1 MTITLKNF
9 GPIKELTMDLTKNL
23 HLLYGESSVGKSYAA
38 YCVYL
43 LLSRLQEP
51 LLRSGR
57 HILPEDSTVDTA
69 LLEMLNNSQR
79 QGHNEVEVGS
89 SEFSILFLD
98 TLAEALSDILI
109 PLFQATFGNRL
120 EELNNEYTHG
130 VFSLR
135 LSTDILDLI
144 FSARHEL
151 GPLHLTGFI
160 PRVPIVIQQNQQDS
174 PSYSIV
180 KFENGRIVARSQKTF
195 SALLRNYIIQ
205 SISASL
211 QSIGSKMYYLPASRL
226 GLYRMHTSFSP
237 IIAELATRRF
247 DLRSPINLPSLTTPD
262 ADYIQQLA
270 QIQTHTTTSPLTTL
284 AERIEHEV
292 IKGTIHFEEQTKR
305 IVFQPK
311 GTNIWQDISHVSSM
325 VAALAPLVLYLKYI
339 LTTPRPP
346 ELQFRE
352 LKGNASTQE
361 QEAFQKRGIFLVF
374 EEPEAHLHP
383 TAQVKLME
391 ILAELTKYNVRVMLT
406 SHSDFMFSKLGNLVL
421 GDVIDEKDIAV
432 YHLVMTDE
440 GSIEAK
446 DMHITKQEIRETN
459 FADVS
464 EDLYDERLELI
475 EQMRNEKKG
484 VLNGAS

>member
-38 YCVYL
+38 YCAYL
-43 LLSRLQEP
+43 LVSKLQEP
-51 LLRSGR
+51 IIRSGR
-57 HILPEDSTVDTA
+57 HILPEDSTVDTT
-69 LLEMLNNSQR
+69 LLAMLNNAR
-79 QGHNEVEVGS
+79 IQGQNEVEVGS
-89 SEFSILFLD
+89 SEFSSLFLE
-98 TLAEALSDILI
+98 TLAESLQDILA

-130 VFSLR
+130 SFSLL
-135 LSTDILDLI
+135 LSTDILELV
-144 FSARHEL
+144 FSSRHEL

-160 PRVPIVIQQNQQDS
+160 PKVPIVIRQSQQAS
-174 PSYSIV
+174 PV
-180 KFENGRIVARSQKTF
+180 GGTVTFENGRIVAISQRTF

-205 SISASL
+205 SLGASL
-211 QSIGSKMYYLPASRL
+211 QSVSSKMYYLPASRL

-247 DLRSPINLPSLTTPD
+247 DLRRSINLPSLTTPD

-270 QIQTHTTTSPLTTL
+270 LIQTHQEVSPLTTL
-284 AERIEHEV
+284 AKHLENDI

-311 GTNIWQDISHVSSM
+311 DTNIWQDISHVSSM
-325 VAALAPLVLYLKYI
+325 VAALAPLVLYLKYV

-346 ELQFRE
+346 QSQYRELQDD
-352 LKGNASTQE
+352 ASPAE
-361 QEAFQKRGIFLVF
+361 KIAFQKRTIFLIF

-421 GDVIDEKDIAV
+421 GDTIDEKDIAV
-432 YHLVMTDE
+432 YHLVMTNE
-440 GSIEAK
+440 GSIDAG

-464 EDLYDERLELI
+464 EELYDERLELI
-475 EQMRNEKKG
+475 ER
-484 VLNGAS
+484 LNQQAEVA

>member
-43 LLSRLQEP
+43 LLSRLREP
-51 LLRSGR
+51 LIRGAR
-57 HILPEDSTVDTA
+57 HIHPDDSTVDRS
-69 LLEMLNNSQR
+69 LLAMLNSAQE
-79 QGHNEVEVGS
+79 QGQDEVEVGS
-89 SEFSILFLD
+89 SAFSILLLD
-98 TLAEALSDILI
+98 ILAESLSDILA
-109 PLFQATFGNRL
+109 PLFQSTFGYRL

-130 VFSLR
+130 NFSLC
-135 LSTDILDLI
+135 LSTDLLELC
-144 FSARHEL
+144 FSSRHEL
-151 GPLHLTGFI
+151 GSLHLTGFI
-160 PRVPIVIQQNQQDS
+160 SKVPIIIKQNNLIS
-174 PSYSIV
+174 GTV
-180 KFENGRIVARSQKTF
+180 KLENGRIVASSQSQF
-195 SALLRNYIIQ
+195 SALLRNYIVN
-205 SISASL
+205 SISVSL
-211 QSIGSKMYYLPASRL
+211 QSIGLKMYYLPASRL

-262 ADYIQQLA
+262 ADYVQQLA
-270 QIQTHTTTSPLTTL
+270 QIQVHQEVSPLTDI
-284 AERIEHEV
+284 AKRIENDV
-292 IKGTIHFEEQTKR
+292 LQGTVHFEERTKR
-305 IVFQPK
+305 IVFQPNK
-311 GTNIWQDISHVSSM
+311 TTIWQDISHVSSM
-325 VAALAPLVLYLKYI
+325 VAALAPFVLYLKYVI
-339 LTTPRPP
+339 TTPSPSA
-346 ELQFRE
+346 
-352 LKGNASTQE
+352 GA
-361 QEAFQKRGIFLVF
+361 IFLIF

-391 ILAELTKYNVRVMLT
+391 ILAELTKYNVRMMLT

-421 GDVIDEKDIAV
+421 GDGIDEKDIAV

-440 GSIEAK
+440 GSIDAG

-475 EQMRNEKKG
+475 ER
-484 VLNGAS
+484 LNQQVEGE